1 MKTKTQDFE
10 VLVPNA
16 GGTGVA
22 ERVTVQIPLC
32 WDKELEQWLLTEEAH
47 QIIEDTKAC
56 HMGLILPQQMKELR
70 ERYGYTQAQIGELF
84 QAGEKSWTRWETGK
98 HRPSRSINLL
108 IRALYEGKISINYLL
123 EKAGKPPR
131 EDSEAHRQLFSK
143 NLGAR
148 SKTRSFQRTL
158 SGS

>member
-16 GGTGVA
+16 ADTAVA

-32 WDKELEQWLLTEEAH
+32 WDRELEQWVLTEEAH
-47 QIIEDTKAC
+47 QIIEDTKAR

-70 ERYGYTQAQIGELF
+70 ERYSYTQREMGELF

-108 IRALYEGKISINYLL
+108 IRALYEGEISISYLR
-123 EKAGKPPR
+123 EKAGKGPVV
-131 EDSEAHRQLFSK
+131 
-143 NLGAR
+143 AR
-148 SKTRSFQRTL
+148 V
-158 SGS
+158 